1 MMEAES
7 SGESLPPGKYA
18 ARRLA
23 PLVYE
28 RLHERATLLMHGE
41 RRDHTLGATGVLNEA
56 LLRLG
61 DFDEPKWDSKGHLI
75 GAAYKAMQCVL
86 IDHARKR
93 KAAKRKHVKEPLDPE
108 MPVAAPSAPETA
120 VEDYERLF
128 QAIDKLAAEEPDI
141 VPVVRLKLIG
151 LTNDEIAGEV
161 GVSLR
166 TINNR
171 WKYAKAWLAR
181 ELPDG
186 GETTGITML

>member
-1 MMEAES
+1 MEGES

-18 ARRLA
+18 ARDLA
-23 PLVYE
+23 PLVYQ
-28 RLHERATLLMHGE
+28 RLHERATLLMYGE
-41 RRDHTLGATGVLNEA
+41 RHDHTLGATGVLNEA
-56 LLRLG
+56 LMRLG

-93 KAAKRKHVKEPLDPE
+93 KAIKRLHVKEPLDPD
-108 MPVAAPSAPETA
+108 MPVAAPPPPEAA
-120 VEDYERLF
+120 VEEYERLF
-128 QAIDKLAAEEPDI
+128 QSIDKLASEEPDI
-141 VPVVRLKLIG
+141 VPVVRLIG
-151 LTNDEIAGEV
+151 LTNDEIAAEV

-186 GETTGITML
+186 GETTGITRL